1 MNGNI
6 QNHFMLQKQ
15 GERGVSGY
23 IQNHLML
30 KENRGEGIEWYYSK
44 SLNVTKT
51 KGRGDWASECDHY
64 LYSCH
69 PSD

>member
-30 KENRGEGIEWYYSK
+30 KENM
-44 SLNVTKT
+44 
-51 KGRGDWASECDHY
+51 RGDWVVLFKITQCYRNKGERG
-64 LYSCH
+64 LGE
-69 PSD
+69 